1 MAGNPQENNNT
12 NENPQNNEVRNPDVM
27 HEDENVV
34 NRNDNNN
41 NIAGAQQQGG
51 NQQGN
56 NDQVKKEEIQKEVEP
71 PKKEEE
77 AKKEEQPAKGEAE
90 AEKKEEDAKEEML
103 QAEEKKEKEAFDLNR
118 LMNNVELRNRLVT
131 PIDKDG
137 NMGSVFFGDNTFEK
151 QKPEEAME
159 QLRSLASQGK
169 LYLRDRASGD
179 VRKIESEKGG
189 YQLGER
195 FTPKHERPYGPI
207 LSVLLRLTDRYF
219 KGVFGLKWFS
229 TMADRYRAYLAKES
243 AWQDEVYE
251 DIKSGAISF
260 PTDEDLG
267 ELDPQEVSMEGKEK
281 EKEKEPVSIQQPK
294 EKINEKKKVALT
306 ELEKERE
313 AWLGT
318 NNWKKRVGDALFRSE
333 GMTAEKEAFAEK
345 VKDGNPGAARDYL
358 VGHLVGVFGRG
369 AEANGGK
376 KNHDAMLRAVHD
388 GSGIDEKNRAFLA
401 EGAKAFREAQAKY
414 DVGEKGPMEK
424 LMHDAIVDIAKSASD
439 GDRLSDR
446 HKVIG
451 DNIKNMMD
459 YIQEH
464 GLDVKFSPKE
474 NEIIRGAS
482 EMGKIATK
490 GAQARQALA
499 QKDPINVNDPATREQ
514 IISYMNMKGIDAAL
528 GKNTR
533 IDIDGVALTQMT
545 LGNEDQSIFSME
557 SREKALANDP
567 RVIAE
572 LAKPDAAK
580 MVREIV
586 NNPFK
591 TRAMKIGNSAGSIC
605 SDIALKQ
612 KNAKKNP
619 PQTQL
624 VNNKEKILEN
634 NNNNPPVLGNI
645 NH

>member
-1 MAGNPQENNNT
+1 M
-12 NENPQNNEVRNPDVM
+12 
-27 HEDENVV
+27 
-34 NRNDNNN
+34 
-41 NIAGAQQQGG
+41 
-51 NQQGN
+51 
-56 NDQVKKEEIQKEVEP
+56 
-71 PKKEEE
+71 
-77 AKKEEQPAKGEAE
+77 
-90 AEKKEEDAKEEML
+90 
-103 QAEEKKEKEAFDLNR
+103 
-118 LMNNVELRNRLVT
+118 
-131 PIDKDG
+131 
-137 NMGSVFFGDNTFEK
+137 
-151 QKPEEAME
+151 
-159 QLRSLASQGK
+159 
-169 LYLRDRASGD
+169 
-179 VRKIESEKGG
+179 
-189 YQLGER
+189 
-195 FTPKHERPYGPI
+195 
-207 LSVLLRLTDRYF
+207 
-219 KGVFGLKWFS
+219 
-229 TMADRYRAYLAKES
+229 
-243 AWQDEVYE
+243 
-251 DIKSGAISF
+251 
-260 PTDEDLG
+260 
-267 ELDPQEVSMEGKEK
+267 
-281 EKEKEPVSIQQPK
+281 
-294 EKINEKKKVALT
+294 
-306 ELEKERE
+306 
-313 AWLGT
+313 
-318 NNWKKRVGDALFRSE
+318 KKRVGEALFRSE
-333 GMTAEKEAFAEK
+333 GMTKEKKEFEEK
-345 VKDGNPGAARDYL
+345 VKGENGSAARDYL

-388 GSGIDEKNRAFLA
+388 GSGIDEKNSAFLA

-414 DVGEKGPMEK
+414 NVGEKGPMEK
-424 LMHDAIVDIAKSASD
+424 LMHDAIVDIARSASD

-499 QKDPINVNDPATREQ
+499 QKDPIDVNDPATREQ

-545 LGNEDQSIFSME
+545 LGNGDQSIFSME

-605 SDIALKQ
+605 SEIAVKQ

-624 VNNKEKILEN
+624 VNNNENILEN